1 MYYQIRSFQP
11 DDLEPIKAI
20 TLEGFTGVSLDHAIE
35 EKLGGEL
42 AGHDWRWRKAR
53 HIDDDVAAHA
63 AGIFVAVGKNNEVL
77 GYITTRLDAE
87 AGSGRIPNLAVAA
100 TARGHGIGRALID
113 HALEFFREKK
123 LAYAVIETMASNPIG
138 QSLYP
143 ACGFQE
149 ITRQVHYAQR
159 L

>member
-1 MYYQIRSFQP
+1 MEYKIRSFQSP
-11 DDLEPIKAI
+11 DLEPIKAI

-35 EKLGGEL
+35 KKLGEL
-42 AGHDWRWRKAR
+42 GGHDWRWRKAR

-63 AGIFVAVGKNNEVL
+63 EGIFVAAGKENEVL
-77 GYITTRLDAE
+77 GYITTLIDAE
-87 AGSGRIPNLAVAA
+87 AGRGRIPNLAVAS
-100 TARGHGIGRALID
+100 TARGSGIGRALIE
-113 HALEFFREKK
+113 HALDFFREKK
-123 LAYAVIETMASNPIG
+123 LDYAVIETMASNPVG